1 MSRILVI
8 AEKPSVG
15 RDYARVLHC
24 NEKGE
29 GCLMGSEYIVTW
41 AVGHLVELCEPET
54 YDERFKRWNR
64 RDLPIIPQSM
74 RLQVIKQNKKQYQ
87 IVKKL
92 MNDKDISSLICG
104 TDSGREG
111 ELIFRYIYQMA
122 GCKKPFQRLWVS
134 SMTNEAITE
143 GFQKLKDG
151 REYDLLY
158 ESARCRSEA
167 DWLVGMNGSRA
178 FTLHY
183 GSLLSIGRVQT
194 PTLAIIVNRQEEI
207 DRFVP
212 QDYWEVAMTLAQ
224 GRGSVKAKWFTLKED
239 GKTKDTHIAE
249 QAKAELIAERC
260 RQYTEAA
267 VEKIQRTQK
276 KQMPPLLYDLTELQR
291 EGNRRYGY
299 SAAKVLSIAQS
310 LYEKHKLITYPRTD
324 SRHLS
329 EDMKSTVRETLHM
342 INIPLFHEALMG
354 IGSNLNFSSRIID
367 NSKVTDHHAIIPA
380 KKRPDL
386 DRLTEDERRIYTM
399 VAMRL
404 ITVFYPPYEY
414 ESTEVIWKVGEEDR
428 FFSRG
433 KTVLNWGYM
442 ALPDNQPKKK
452 KKDKEEEEELPP
464 LEEGGTAP
472 IRELKVL
479 QNQTEPPVPYTEATL
494 LSAMEYA
501 GKYIEDE
508 ALRETMKKLSLGTPA
523 TRAAIIERL
532 LKVGYIC
539 RKGKSLLPTEKGTAL
554 IRVLPKELK
563 SPEMTGKWERALDR
577 IYQGTMDPG
586 AFMQSIRRYVEFIV
600 GAADQSPDA
609 GAALAKDPNAK
620 SKKKRTKGF
629 GTCPLCKKGKV
640 LKNSK
645 SYYCGD
651 WNQGCQFSVWFSNYE
666 RYGNVLDDHLMKE
679 VLEKQ
684 TAVRDLTLPQTGE
697 RGEATFFFTE
707 KGQLEFKNFKKK
719 ESIENE

>member
-24 NEKGE
+24 TDKGE
-29 GCLMGSEYIVTW
+29 GCLIGNEYIVTW

-54 YDERFKRWNR
+54 YDARFKRWNR
-64 RDLPIIPQSM
+64 ADLPIIPDSM
-74 RLQVIKQNKKQYQ
+74 RLQVIKQNKKQFQ

-92 MNDKDISSLICG
+92 MNDKEISSLICG

-134 SMTNEAITE
+134 SMTNEAISE
-143 GFQKLKDG
+143 GFRNLKNGAD
-151 REYDLLY
+151 YDNLY

-207 DRFVP
+207 DNFVP
-212 QDYWEVAMTLAQ
+212 KDYWEVVLSLTQ
-224 GRGSVKAKWFTLKED
+224 GRGLIKAKWFTMKDD
-239 GKTKDTHIAE
+239 GKTKETHIDHEA
-249 QAKAELIAERC
+249 QALEIQERC
-260 RQYTEAA
+260 KPYSEAII
-267 VEKIQRTQK
+267 EKITKNQK
-276 KQMPPLLYDLTELQR
+276 KQLPPLLYDLTELQR

-329 EDMKSTVRETLHM
+329 EDMKTTVRETLHM
-342 INIPLFHEALMG
+342 INIPLFHDALMG
-354 IGSNLNFSSRIID
+354 IGSNLNFTSRIID

-386 DRLTEDERRIYTM
+386 DRLTEEERRIYTM
-399 VAMRL
+399 IAMRL

-414 ESTEVIWKVGEEDR
+414 ESTEVVWKVGEMDR

-433 KTVLNWGYM
+433 KSVINLGYM

-452 KKDKEEEEELPP
+452 KKDTEEEEELPP
-464 LEEGGTAP
+464 LEEGGSLP
-472 IRELKVL
+472 IRDIKIA
-479 QNQTEPPVPYTEATL
+479 QNKTEPPVPYTEATL

-532 LKVGYIC
+532 IKVGYIT
-539 RKGKSLLPTEKGTAL
+539 RKAKSLLPTEKGTAL
-554 IRVLPKELK
+554 IRILPKELK
-563 SPEMTGKWERALDR
+563 SPEMTGKWERALER
-577 IYQGTMDPG
+577 IYQGTMDPK
-586 AFMQSIRRYVEFIV
+586 AFMQSICRYVQFIV
-600 GAADQSPDA
+600 GAADQSPEA
-609 GAALAKDPNAK
+609 GEALAEDPNARK
-620 SKKKRTKGF
+620 SKKRVKGL

-640 LKNSK
+640 LKNTK
-645 SYYCGD
+645 SYYCSD
-651 WNQGCQFSVWFSNYE
+651 WNQGCQFSVWFSNFE
-666 RYGNVLDDHLMKE
+666 RYGDVLDDTLIKE
-679 VLEKQ
+679 VLSKE
-684 TAVRDLTLPQTGE
+684 TAVRELALPQTGE
-697 RGEATFFFTE
+697 RGEGTFFFTE

-719 ESIENE
+719 EEI